1 MLTAVVMTLYTGDN
15 TASYLV
21 KPYDRPLLH
30 VETAAVS
37 INLCTGTGLFANWG
51 RINI

>member
-15 TASYLV
+15 TASYVV
-21 KPYDRPLLH
+21 KPYDRPLMH

-37 INLCTGTGLFANWG
+37 INLCTGTDSVCQLGKN
-51 RINI
+51 